1 MNISG
6 KRLRKKSLG
15 DLVIAVDNNFLPMME
30 VSRRHALKAL
40 ATERAEALD
49 LDTWTRKALYEITD
63 IHDFVCIL
71 YPGSVAIKDSKLKL
85 GKGYRGILERDERVC
100 QYCGPTGRKATTV
113 DHVIPKSRGGSSSPT
128 NLVAACLECN
138 QKKADRTPVEAGMPL
153 IHPIHPNR
161 WKLLEKFHELTV
173 SWSTRRKKMEEDVE
187 QTA

>member
-71 YPGSVAIKDSKLKL
+71 YPGSVAIKDSKLKVQVAIQGDEL
-85 GKGYRGILERDERVC
+85 RVSGKKRDDLQEAIAFVKGLKVDQPL
-100 QYCGPTGRKATTV
+100 QYLNFR
-113 DHVIPKSRGGSSSPT
+113 D
-128 NLVAACLECN
+128 
-138 QKKADRTPVEAGMPL
+138 
-153 IHPIHPNR
+153 
-161 WKLLEKFHELTV
+161 
-173 SWSTRRKKMEEDVE
+173 
-187 QTA
+187 